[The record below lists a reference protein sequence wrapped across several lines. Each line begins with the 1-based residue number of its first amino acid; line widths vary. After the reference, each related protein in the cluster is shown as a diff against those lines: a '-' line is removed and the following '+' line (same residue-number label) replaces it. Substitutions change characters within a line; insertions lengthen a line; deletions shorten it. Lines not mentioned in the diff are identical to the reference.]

1 MNKIILIGNV
11 VRDPELNVTQNG
23 KKLCRFT
30 IAVGRIFDKEKT
42 DFFRCTAWEQKAEL
56 IGKYVHKGNKLGIIG
71 RLEINETEKD
81 GVKTRHHN
89 IIVEE
94 IEFLTPK
101 SEQSETDQTSPE
113 QTETDRTSPEQTE
126 TDRTRTEPSIADLTP
141 ADDINLPF

>member
-42 DFFRCTAWEQKAEL
+42 DFFKCTAWEQKAEL
-56 IGKYVHKGNKLGIIG
+56 IGKYVRKGNKLGVIG

-89 IIVEE
+89 IIVDEV
-94 IEFLTPK
+94 EFLTPK
-101 SEQSETDQTSPE
+101 SE
-113 QTETDRTSPEQTE
+113 QTETDRTSPE
-126 TDRTRTEPSIADLTP
+126 PSIADLTP
-141 ADDINLPF
+141 LDDADLPF

>member
-1 MNKIILIGNV
+1 MNKIIIIGNV

-23 KKLCRFT
+23 KKLCNLT
-30 IAVGRIFDKEKT
+30 VAVGRTFDKEKT

-56 IGKYVHKGNKLGIIG
+56 IEKYVQKGNKLGIIG

-101 SEQSETDQTSPE
+101 SETDQN
-113 QTETDRTSPEQTE
+113 
-126 TDRTRTEPSIADLTP
+126 RTEPTLTP
-141 ADDINLPF
+141 ADDNNLPF

>member
-1 MNKIILIGNV
+1 MNKIILIGNLT
-11 VRDPELNVTQNG
+11 RDPELTETAQG

-30 IAVGRIFDKEKT
+30 IAVGRTFDREKT
-42 DFFRCTAWEQKAEL
+42 DFFSCTAWEQKAEV
-56 IGKYVHKGNKLGIIG
+56 IAKYVRKGNKLGVIG

-101 SEQSETDQTSPE
+101 SE
-113 QTETDRTSPEQTE
+113 TDRTSP
-126 TDRTRTEPSIADLTP
+126 EPSIADLTP
-141 ADDINLPF
+141 ADDNNLPF

>member
-1 MNKIILIGNV
+1 MSLNKIILIGNTT
-11 VRDPELNVTQNG
+11 RDPELTETASG

-30 IAVGRIFDKEKT
+30 IAVGRTFDKEKT
-42 DFFRCTAWEQKAEL
+42 DFFSCTAWEQKAEV
-56 IGKYVHKGNKLGIIG
+56 IAKYVRKGNKLCVVG

-101 SEQSETDQTSPE
+101 SESVQ
-113 QTETDRTSPEQTE
+113 
-126 TDRTRTEPSIADLTP
+126 TRTEPNLTP
-141 ADDINLPF
+141 ADDNNLPF

>member
-1 MNKIILIGNV
+1 MNKIILIGNLT
-11 VRDPELNVTQNG
+11 RDPELTETAQG

-30 IAVGRIFDKEKT
+30 IAVGRTFDKEKT
-42 DFFRCTAWEQKAEL
+42 DFFSCTAWEQKAEV
-56 IGKYVHKGNKLGIIG
+56 ISKYVRKGNKLCVIG

-101 SEQSETDQTSPE
+101 SETDQTSP
-113 QTETDRTSPEQTE
+113 
-126 TDRTRTEPSIADLTP
+126 EPSIADLTP
-141 ADDINLPF
+141 LDDADLPF

>member
-1 MNKIILIGNV
+1 MNKIILIGNLT
-11 VRDPELNVTQNG
+11 RDPELTETAQG

-30 IAVGRIFDKEKT
+30 IAVGRTFDKEKT
-42 DFFRCTAWEQKAEL
+42 DFFSCTAWEQKAEV
-56 IGKYVHKGNKLGIIG
+56 IAKYVRKGNKLCVIG

-101 SEQSETDQTSPE
+101 SETDQTSP
-113 QTETDRTSPEQTE
+113 
-126 TDRTRTEPSIADLTP
+126 EPSIADLTP
-141 ADDINLPF
+141 ADDNNLPF

>member
-1 MNKIILIGNV
+1 MNKIILIGNLT
-11 VRDPELNVTQNG
+11 RDPELSVTQNG

-42 DFFRCTAWEQKAEL
+42 DFFKCTAWEQKAEL

-89 IIVEE
+89 IMVED

-101 SEQSETDQTSPE
+101 
-113 QTETDRTSPEQTE
+113 
-126 TDRTRTEPSIADLTP
+126 TEPSESVQNRPEPTLTP
-141 ADDINLPF
+141 ADDNNLPF

>member
-1 MNKIILIGNV
+1 MNKIILIGNLT
-11 VRDPELNVTQNG
+11 RDPELTETAQG

-42 DFFRCTAWEQKAEL
+42 DFFKCTAWEQKAE
-56 IGKYVHKGNKLGIIG
+56 IIAKYVRKGNKLGVIG

-113 QTETDRTSPEQTE
+113 QSETDQ
-126 TDRTRTEPSIADLTP
+126 TRTEPSIADLTP
-141 ADDINLPF
+141 ADDNNLPF

>member
-1 MNKIILIGNV
+1 MNKIILIGNLT
-11 VRDPELNVTQNG
+11 RDTELTETEQG

-30 IAVGRIFDKEKT
+30 IAVGRTFDKEKT
-42 DFFRCTAWEQKAEL
+42 DFFSGTAWEQKAEV
-56 IGKYVHKGNKLGIIG
+56 IAKYVRKGNKLGVIG

-101 SEQSETDQTSPE
+101 SEN
-113 QTETDRTSPEQTE
+113 DRTSP
-126 TDRTRTEPSIADLTP
+126 EPSIADLTP
-141 ADDINLPF
+141 VDDNNLPF

>member
-1 MNKIILIGNV
+1 MNKIILIGNLT
-11 VRDPELNVTQNG
+11 RDPELTETAQG

-30 IAVGRIFDKEKT
+30 IAVGRTFDKEKT
-42 DFFRCTAWEQKAEL
+42 DFFSCSAWEQKAEV
-56 IGKYVHKGNKLGIIG
+56 IAKYVRKGNKLCVIG

-101 SEQSETDQTSPE
+101 SEPSESFQ
-113 QTETDRTSPEQTE
+113 
-126 TDRTRTEPSIADLTP
+126 TRTEPNLTP
-141 ADDINLPF
+141 SDDDNLAF

>member
-1 MNKIILIGNV
+1 MSLNKIILIGNTT
-11 VRDPELNVTQNG
+11 RDPELTETAQG

-30 IAVGRIFDKEKT
+30 IAVGRTFDREKT
-42 DFFRCTAWEQKAEL
+42 DFFSCTAWEQKAEV
-56 IGKYVHKGNKLGIIG
+56 IAKYVHKGNKLCVVG

-101 SEQSETDQTSPE
+101 SEPSESVQ
-113 QTETDRTSPEQTE
+113 
-126 TDRTRTEPSIADLTP
+126 TRTEPNLTP
-141 ADDINLPF
+141 VDDNNLPF

>member
-1 MNKIILIGNV
+1 MNKIIIIGNV

-30 IAVGRIFDKEKT
+30 IAVGRAFDKEKT
-42 DFFRCTAWEQKAEL
+42 DFFKCTAWEQKAE
-56 IGKYVHKGNKLGIIG
+56 IIAKYVRKGNKLGVIG

-113 QTETDRTSPEQTE
+113 QSETDQ
-126 TDRTRTEPSIADLTP
+126 TRTEPSIADLTP

>member
-42 DFFRCTAWEQKAEL
+42 DFFKCTAWEQKAEL

-89 IIVEE
+89 IIVDE

-101 SEQSETDQTSPE
+101 SEQTETDQTSP
-113 QTETDRTSPEQTE
+113 
-126 TDRTRTEPSIADLTP
+126 EPSIADLTP
-141 ADDINLPF
+141 ADDNNLPF

>member
-1 MNKIILIGNV
+1 MNKIILIGNLT
-11 VRDPELNVTQNG
+11 RDPELTETAQG

-30 IAVGRIFDKEKT
+30 IAVGRTFDKEKT
-42 DFFRCTAWEQKAEL
+42 DFFSCTAWEQKAEV
-56 IGKYVHKGNKLGIIG
+56 IAKYVRKGNKLCVIG

-101 SEQSETDQTSPE
+101 SETDQN
-113 QTETDRTSPEQTE
+113 
-126 TDRTRTEPSIADLTP
+126 RTEPNLTP
-141 ADDINLPF
+141 ADDNNLPF